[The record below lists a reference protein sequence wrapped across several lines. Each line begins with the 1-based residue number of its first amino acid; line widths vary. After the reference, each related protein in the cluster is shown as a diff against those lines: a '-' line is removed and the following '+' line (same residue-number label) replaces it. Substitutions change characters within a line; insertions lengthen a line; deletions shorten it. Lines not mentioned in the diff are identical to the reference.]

1 MKKLD
6 ILGVKISLGDERE
19 IQKEIRSWLK
29 KKKQRLLVTPNP
41 EMVMVARKDLLL
53 KKILN
58 EADLAIPDGIGL
70 VLASK
75 LLYGKRG
82 IKKRITGVDLME
94 KICSWLSSWGGS
106 AFFLGAQ
113 PGVAEECARRLQEKY
128 PSLKVAGCFAGWAEK
143 SRDVQTRKKVLSLL
157 KKNGFSLK
165 KPVDFLF
172 VAYGAG
178 RQEKWIRRNLHFLP
192 VKAAMGVGG
201 SFDFISGRVKRAP
214 LWLRKIGLEW
224 FWRLLCQPWRWRRQI
239 ILPVFVA
246 TVLQEKVKSPRS

>member
-1 MKKLD
+1 MGKID
-6 ILGVKISLGDERE
+6 ILGVKISLTNEKK
-19 IQKEIRSWLK
+19 IQKEVYSWLK

-41 EMVMVARKDLLL
+41 EMIMVARKDPLF
-53 KKILN
+53 KKIIN

-75 LLYGKRG
+75 LLYGKKG
-82 IKKRITGVDLME
+82 LEKRIAGVDLME

-113 PGVAEECARRLQEKY
+113 PGVAEECARRLQKKC

-143 SRDVQTRKKVLSLL
+143 SGDTKTRKRILFLVE
-157 KKNGFSLK
+157 KNGFSFK

-178 RQEKWIRRNLHFLP
+178 RQEKWIKRNLHFLP
-192 VKAAMGVGG
+192 IKVAMGVGG

-214 LWLRKIGLEW
+214 FWLRKVGLEW
-224 FWRLLCQPWRWRRQI
+224 FWRFLCQPWRWRRQM
-239 ILPVFVA
+239 ILPVFVVA
-246 TVLQEKVKSPRS
+246 VLWEKIRGFKN